1 MDELNLNPALRDRP
15 TEGVVMSN
23 TSVETVLREIKDRV
37 RFEETR
43 RSHGNGAPEFTGP
56 HFDTP
61 AADPLSRLRA
71 QLQFTDRTW
80 SKLPPV
86 TSFHRRGRSARLEVW
101 VKRQIKRA
109 TDWFF
114 FEQVNFNAAVNG
126 ALHSTTA
133 VLEQS
138 LTEQRV
144 CLKQLSLEMSEQQ
157 VVLDRSR
164 RALDSRIDELAAT
177 LEELRALN
185 SRMKTGNENS
195 TR

>member
-1 MDELNLNPALRDRP
+1 MSN
-15 TEGVVMSN
+15 TSVSN
-23 TSVETVLREIKDRV
+23 TSVETVLREIKERV
-37 RFEETR
+37 RVEETR
-43 RSHGNGAPEFTGP
+43 RSNASGAAELASP

-61 AADPLSRLRA
+61 ASDPLLRLRSN
-71 QLQFTDRTW
+71 LQITDRTW

-101 VKRQIKRA
+101 VKRQVKRA

-133 VLEQS
+133 VLEQT

-157 VVLDRSR
+157 IVLDRSR
-164 RALDSRIDELAAT
+164 RALDSRIDELAAK
-177 LEELRALN
+177 LEELHALN
-185 SRMKTGNENS
+185 SRMKQS
-195 TR
+195 